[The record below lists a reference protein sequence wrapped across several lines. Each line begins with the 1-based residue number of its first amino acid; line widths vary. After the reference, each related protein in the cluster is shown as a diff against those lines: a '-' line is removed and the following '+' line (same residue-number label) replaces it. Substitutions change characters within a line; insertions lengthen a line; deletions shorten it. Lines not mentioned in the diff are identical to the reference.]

1 MDESL
6 VRALSH
12 ERLANARRI
21 NLLRFVG
28 VTFLFG
34 LFGTLGL
41 VLAKRSW
48 QGNLSVLAPY
58 WVVTTALYFASR
70 RLPGVARVAVWAIP
84 VLDMP
89 MLFLVQWMTFPNTPN
104 PGAVAGYTMGVYVLL
119 LLVQALSLDPRT
131 IYFAAFIGATL
142 EGVLQHLAGI
152 DPGAIVS
159 TFAIMGL
166 AAVSC
171 AYGSRRIADLI
182 LRVVKDLREVHRAES
197 AVIARDEFISVA
209 SHELRSPLTTLQ
221 LELQSLLRAAHKP
234 NGVVIG
240 EPVMRRLQNANAH
253 SQRLGRLVHNLL
265 DVSRLSAGQLQL
277 EIEEVDLVEITAHVV
292 DMSKESMARAVC
304 VCTTQA
310 PGPVVG
316 AWDRLRLEQ
325 VLTNLLENAMKYGA
339 RKPIEVSV
347 TGDDQYAELVVRDH
361 GIGIATEDQQ
371 RVFERF
377 ERANPARKQPGLGL
391 GLWITSQLVQAHGG
405 TIRVESQ
412 VNEGATFTIR
422 LPRRAAAAMVRPDVM
437 SA

>member
-1 MDESL
+1 MDDSL

-21 NLLRFVG
+21 NLLRFIG
-28 VTFLFG
+28 VTFLFA
-34 LFGTLGL
+34 LFGTLGVIL
-41 VLAKRSW
+41 GKRSW

-58 WVVTTALYFASR
+58 WIVTTALFLASH
-70 RLPGVARVAVWAIP
+70 RLPAVARLAVWAIP

-119 LLVQALSLDPRT
+119 LLVQALSLDART

-159 TFAIMGL
+159 TYVIMGF

-171 AYGSRRIADLI
+171 AYGSRRISDLI
-182 LRVVKDLREVHRAES
+182 LRVVKDLRGVHRAES

-253 SQRLGRLVHNLL
+253 SQRLGRLIHNLL

-277 EIEEVDLVEITAHVV
+277 ELEDVDLAEVAAHVV
-292 DMSKESMARAVC
+292 DMAKESMARAIC
-304 VCTTQA
+304 VCTTAA

-316 AWDRLRLEQ
+316 AWDRQRLEQ

-339 RKPIEVSV
+339 RNPIEVTVS
-347 TGDDQYAELVVRDH
+347 GDDQCAELVVRDH

-377 ERANPARKQPGLGL
+377 ERANPSRKQPGLGL
-391 GLWITSQLVQAHGG
+391 GLWITSELVRAHGG

-412 VNEGATFTIR
+412 VNQGATFTIR
-422 LPRRAAAAMVRPDVM
+422 LPRRPAAASGGPDM
-437 SA
+437 LSA